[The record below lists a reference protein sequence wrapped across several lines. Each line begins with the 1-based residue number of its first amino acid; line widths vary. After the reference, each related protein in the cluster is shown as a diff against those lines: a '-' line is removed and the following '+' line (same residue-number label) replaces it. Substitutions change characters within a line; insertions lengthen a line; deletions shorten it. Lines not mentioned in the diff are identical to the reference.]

1 MRSTDP
7 ENSGRS
13 PDPGHPTKAV
23 DFLKSVRDD
32 SIRLLRDP
40 RQALRAGYGVSLYR
54 NAGYLIISTAV
65 TAVTGFVFWIIA
77 ARLYPVEAVGV
88 GSAIISALGLM
99 AIFPELGLSTGLIR
113 FLPGAGKD
121 ANDMINSCFTLSGL
135 ASLAIALVFLAGLHI
150 WSPALLPVRQH
161 PVFFAAFV
169 VFAVAAALQPLA
181 NAVFLTK
188 LKARLILLTDAV
200 AGVLRLPLVAIFA
213 LLFAGAFGIL
223 ASKGLGVAIAMAVA
237 ILWFVPG
244 VQKGYRPVPRLR
256 RGVLNRLSR
265 YAAGNY
271 VGGVL
276 LEMLPLVL
284 PLVVLGVLGA
294 QLNAY
299 FYIAWAIAIKLTI
312 IPSAIF
318 NSLFA
323 EGSNDEASIRANTTK
338 SIKFTLLLLL
348 PLILVILVIS
358 DWLLLLFGREYSDNA
373 AQLLRILVAGI
384 VPWGINY
391 LYISIE
397 RVRKNTKG
405 IIVVTAAATGL
416 SLGLSYLLM
425 VNLGLAG
432 VGVGYVAGQTVV
444 AIPVAVH
451 LWRRSRPPLPER
463 PPT

>member
-1 MRSTDP
+1 MSSTEP
-7 ENSGRS
+7 ENPGNSA
-13 PDPGHPTKAV
+13 DPGHPTKAIN
-23 DFLKSVRDD
+23 FLKSIYADAF
-32 SIRLLRDP
+32 RLARDP
-40 RQALRAGYGVSLYR
+40 RQGLRAVHGVSLYR
-54 NAGYLIISTAV
+54 NAGYLIVSTGV

-77 ARLYPVEAVGV
+77 ARLYPVETVGI

-121 ANDMINSCFTLSGL
+121 GNDMINSCFTLSGL
-135 ASLAIALVFLAGLHI
+135 ASLAFALVFLAGLHI

-169 VFAVAAALQPLA
+169 VFAVTTALQPLA

-188 LKARLILLTDAV
+188 LRARLILITDAF
-200 AGVLRLPLVAIFA
+200 AGILRLPLVAVFA
-213 LLFAGAFGIL
+213 LLFSGAFGIL
-223 ASKGLGVAIAMAVA
+223 ASKGLSVAIAISIA
-237 ILWFVPG
+237 ILWFLPA
-244 VQKGYRPVPRLR
+244 VQKGYRPLPTLKK
-256 RGVLNRLSR
+256 GVLNRLSR

-294 QLNAY
+294 QMNAY

-323 EGSNDEASIRANTTK
+323 EGSNDEASIRANTTR
-338 SIKFTLLLLL
+338 SIRFTLLLLL

-358 DWLLLLFGREYSDNA
+358 DRLLLLFGRLYSDNA
-373 AQLLRILVAGI
+373 AQLLRILVAAI

-405 IIVVTAAATGL
+405 IIAVTAAATGL

-425 VNLGLAG
+425 VNMGLMG
-432 VGVGYVAGQTVV
+432 VGVGYVAGQTAV
-444 AIPVAVH
+444 AIAVAVH
-451 LWRRSRPPLPER
+451 LWRRHQTAGSMPHA
-463 PPT
+463 